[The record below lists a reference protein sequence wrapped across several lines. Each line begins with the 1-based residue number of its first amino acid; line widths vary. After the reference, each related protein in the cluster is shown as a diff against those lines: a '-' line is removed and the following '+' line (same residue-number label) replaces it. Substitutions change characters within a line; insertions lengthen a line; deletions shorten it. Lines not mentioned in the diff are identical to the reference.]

1 MTAVSDAP
9 VAERGESLGGRMH
22 TFLTELYPICRS
34 ITGDGLRATLL
45 RIGAQIPLTLS
56 EVPTGTP
63 VLDWTVPNEWNIREA
78 WIADRSGRRVVD
90 FRRHSLHVVNYSAP
104 MQARMP
110 LAELRPHLHT
120 LPEHPA
126 WIPYRTSY
134 YRETWGFCP
143 THEQLLALPDDEYD
157 VHIDSTLAPGS
168 LTYGECVLPGEHSD
182 EILFSCHCCHP
193 SLANDNLAGIA
204 VAIAHAAWLADRP
217 RRYTYRFLFIP
228 GTIGSITWL
237 ARNGDAV
244 RRIRGGLVLSC
255 LGDAGVPHYKRS
267 RRGDAVIDRAV
278 GHVLRHAGPHAIR
291 DFDPYGY
298 DERQYCSPGYD
309 LAVGCFTRTPN
320 GRYAEYHTS
329 ADDPQFVRAESLSD
343 SLMLLQRVVEV
354 LEDDLPYRNLSP
366 FGEPQLGRRGLYRP
380 TGGVDLP
387 EREFSLL
394 WVLNQ
399 SDGHHSLLEIAER
412 SGLSFAAIVDAA
424 RALEAVGL
432 LDRPEVSP

>member
-1 MTAVSDAP
+1 
-9 VAERGESLGGRMH
+9 
-22 TFLTELYPICRS
+22 
-34 ITGDGLRATLL
+34 
-45 RIGAQIPLTLS
+45 
-56 EVPTGTP
+56 
-63 VLDWTVPNEWNIREA
+63 
-78 WIADRSGRRVVD
+78 
-90 FRRHSLHVVNYSAP
+90 
-104 MQARMP
+104 
-110 LAELRPHLHT
+110 
-120 LPEHPA
+120 
-126 WIPYRTSY
+126 
-134 YRETWGFCP
+134 
-143 THEQLLALPDDEYD
+143 
-157 VHIDSTLAPGS
+157 
-168 LTYGECVLPGEHSD
+168 
-182 EILFSCHCCHP
+182 
-193 SLANDNLAGIA
+193 
-204 VAIAHAAWLADRP
+204 
-217 RRYTYRFLFIP
+217 
-228 GTIGSITWL
+228 
-237 ARNGDAV
+237 
-244 RRIRGGLVLSC
+244 VLSC